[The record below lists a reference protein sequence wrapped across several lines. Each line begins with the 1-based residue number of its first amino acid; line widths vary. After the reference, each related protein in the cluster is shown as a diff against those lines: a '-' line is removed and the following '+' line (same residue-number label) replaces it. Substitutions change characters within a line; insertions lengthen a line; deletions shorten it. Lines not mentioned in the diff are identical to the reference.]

1 VIKSDE
7 IEAVR
12 HFLTHCTLNDT
23 PKVLGLCQQLLNEIE
38 LQQQIID
45 NHTNQFFK
53 GEMNA
58 SNQANNQPSGV
69 RGDSTSA
76 DKAEP
81 EPVRVVPE
89 VLAFTETRHTRSD
102 SGNQSE
108 AEDDLPEYRDYRIK
122 EGRDQKRVDDSR
134 LRAEVGREIRTQEG
148 DATPSG
154 ESIDRALTRNQRRR
168 NKRKQKRGN
177 K

>member
-1 VIKSDE
+1 MIKPDE

-12 HFLTHCTLNDT
+12 HFLSHCTLNDT

-58 SNQANNQPSGV
+58 SNQTSSIANGV
-69 RGDSTSA
+69 RGDSETENTA
-76 DKAEP
+76 QP
-81 EPVRVVPE
+81 EPVRTVSE
-89 VLAFTETRHTRSD
+89 VQPPQEARYQGGD
-102 SGNQSE
+102 SGHLAE
-108 AEDDLPEYRDYRIK
+108 AEDDLPEYRNYRIK
-122 EGRDQKRVDDSR
+122 ERRDQEAVVSSG
-134 LRAEVGREIRTQEG
+134 LGESVGREIRTQEG
-148 DATPSG
+148 NVTPSG
-154 ESIDRALTRNQRRR
+154 EQIDRAMTRNQRRR